1 MQVLLF
7 TFLLLLVAWQV
18 AGLEGDVHYS
28 KKHNLFL
35 KLVSGETIQKSSL
48 EENSW
53 IEVQSIHAK
62 WSSVDS
68 SEDESIMVA
77 TSRDKGCFVSKDG
90 GSTWNQEMALPID
103 LNWVD
108 VAVSDDGRVVAV
120 AAEQGSIHVS
130 KDGGKVWVETS
141 APKALWRAVAS
152 DKTGQYLA
160 AIAAYEGIY
169 VSYDYGTTWTQTS
182 TEGKEWQ
189 DLSMD
194 KSGQHLAAVVKGGK
208 IYTSSD
214 RGMSW
219 KESLVCEEA
228 AWEAITCDGN
238 GQNLAAVISG
248 GGIYHSNDFGETW
261 EEAIA
266 PREEQW
272 ISVTFDFAG
281 KSFVAL
287 SSSQHSPIYM
297 SSDQAFSFS
306 VFTKSSHSSD
316 SFGERFDS
324 LFGGDQTVKGIRV
337 NSVDLTSAS
346 TMTSNSL
353 PSFETLFTAGS
364 FADILEQTSPP
375 TFTPTA
381 KPTTLVTG
389 YNTQF
394 TNSFTMNAVITVTNA
409 DGNVWLNQSDLV
421 VTETIA
427 AILGVSA
434 DTIEKG
440 VPIQVL
446 TGRRKLVASYNTTFV
461 ISYKLYFD
469 MARYPEYQ
477 GNTSALYNVVTKILS
492 DSVAEG
498 VFEDLLRSSAVT
510 ADVDQLIQVNTP
522 LVKFE
527 NYYFFI
533 TSPSPSALPTSIP
546 SSTPSAAPSSAPS
559 MAPSMS
565 DYYYYVQFN
574 AFFGIFN
581 VSGNTIKSG
590 GQQSLLETITD
601 VTDVA
606 NANLLYAGIT
616 NEVPSGGFTPGRK
629 LAAKNLWDMVVQ
641 VQLTVPLSD
650 FPQFKGN
657 GTKLFNYLKS
667 LLNESVVEDIFNDIL
682 HKNTLIYQGMEL
694 TYADV
699 KSVRFSNFVL
709 LKNLQSPSSAPTSQP
724 SMQPT
729 SNPTLSTPP
738 DTLEFEAFWGLGNLT
753 SVSFPAQAQEVLIA
767 AMSDVMDISESHI
780 SFIAITDSLRR
791 KLNIHHELVVAT
803 KISIPLNEF
812 PELNGNAT
820 KLYIYMTT
828 LLMEAKNDLMM
839 QKLLRQGAVK
849 SGLEDLFW
857 VIVSDL
863 RFVDFRLRR
872 HTVAPT
878 RKPTSSPGLSSAPTL
893 ASPTTNPVTAAPSQN
908 NVGNTPAPSNVG
920 QSSSPTIG
928 NGGQSFQPTTTSGST
943 DVPNSSPTAAPGS
956 TDVPNSSPTA
966 APGSTD
972 VPNSSPTA
980 APGSTD
986 VPNSSPT
993 AAPGSTDVPNS
1004 SPTAAPGSTD
1014 VPNSSPTAA
1023 PGSTDVPNSSPT
1035 AAPFSGPI
1043 PQVIVQYKAIL
1054 TIANVLS
1061 TTTSLEGQNALTD
1074 TIFDIENAKRAVI
1087 EFLGIRNVVSGRRL
1101 ETSNTLT
1108 VATRLSFNST
1118 DFPEL
1123 LGNGSAIYAL
1133 TSKKLSDSVSSGQFD
1148 TVLQSN
1154 GADTEMKQAQV
1165 LSLAFEDKSITN
1177 PVVNSNGDQ
1186 QLPLATADLAAIVSG
1201 AIVGFGLLVFLVYVG
1216 YTRCRGEKDVM
1227 MQKELRRSSSSSS
1240 QYSEDMKESIDS
1252 DSITLE
1258 EIYWDTQEHNE
1269 VIVLNIMKDYG
1280 IEEDSML
1287 SRIVELPVVNTTSDT
1302 RI

>member
-1 MQVLLF
+1 
-7 TFLLLLVAWQV
+7 
-18 AGLEGDVHYS
+18 
-28 KKHNLFL
+28 
-35 KLVSGETIQKSSL
+35 
-48 EENSW
+48 
-53 IEVQSIHAK
+53 
-62 WSSVDS
+62 
-68 SEDESIMVA
+68 
-77 TSRDKGCFVSKDG
+77 
-90 GSTWNQEMALPID
+90 
-103 LNWVD
+103 
-108 VAVSDDGRVVAV
+108 
-120 AAEQGSIHVS
+120 
-130 KDGGKVWVETS
+130 
-141 APKALWRAVAS
+141 
-152 DKTGQYLA
+152 
-160 AIAAYEGIY
+160 
-169 VSYDYGTTWTQTS
+169 
-182 TEGKEWQ
+182 
-189 DLSMD
+189 
-194 KSGQHLAAVVKGGK
+194 
-208 IYTSSD
+208 
-214 RGMSW
+214 
-219 KESLVCEEA
+219 
-228 AWEAITCDGN
+228 
-238 GQNLAAVISG
+238 
-248 GGIYHSNDFGETW
+248 
-261 EEAIA
+261 
-266 PREEQW
+266 
-272 ISVTFDFAG
+272 
-281 KSFVAL
+281 
-287 SSSQHSPIYM
+287 
-297 SSDQAFSFS
+297 
-306 VFTKSSHSSD
+306 
-316 SFGERFDS
+316 
-324 LFGGDQTVKGIRV
+324 
-337 NSVDLTSAS
+337 
-346 TMTSNSL
+346 
-353 PSFETLFTAGS
+353 
-364 FADILEQTSPP
+364 
-375 TFTPTA
+375 
-381 KPTTLVTG
+381 
-389 YNTQF
+389 
-394 TNSFTMNAVITVTNA
+394 MNAVITVTNA

-943 DVPNSSPTAAPGS
+943 DVPNFSPTAVPGS
-956 TDVPNSSPTA
+956 TN
-966 APGSTD
+966 
-972 VPNSSPTA
+972 
-980 APGSTD
+980 
-986 VPNSSPT
+986 
-993 AAPGSTDVPNS
+993 
-1004 SPTAAPGSTD
+1004 